1 MTAQVANLVE
11 TMDRLGHS
19 TPNASLRYQSQVNGR
34 AVEIAEALSELA
46 TSRRDLPSADLEI
59 AEVWPARSRK
69 IPFPTVSVPADSM
82 TFAQFKGGFDTPLAG
97 LGYAP
102 AIEIASCL
110 GSGHQTVDWCTDS
123 VQE

>member
-59 AEVWPARSRK
+59 A
-69 IPFPTVSVPADSM
+69 
-82 TFAQFKGGFDTPLAG
+82 
-97 LGYAP
+97 
-102 AIEIASCL
+102 
-110 GSGHQTVDWCTDS
+110 
-123 VQE
+123 